1 MFPVSQAS
9 AIAVLKPGLSV
20 GGIVRL
26 PEVFFSAVECEVGRN
41 PDTKVDSVRPWKDH
55 LVFLF
60 GRSTVWDEFLM
71 AERIHPVDI
80 LQVSWELPDSLELQF
95 WMTLAS

>member
-1 MFPVSQAS
+1 M
-9 AIAVLKPGLSV
+9 
-20 GGIVRL
+20 RL

-41 PDTKVDSVRPWKDH
+41 PDTKVDSVRPWKDR
-55 LVFLF
+55 LVSLF